1 LRVGKNHQNR
11 YKILFFG
18 SKFKCIFHQK
28 SLINCIEVA
37 AMMAPTTTPPL
48 LLVPT
53 LAMEL
58 IPTLATEL
66 IPTARLRVEEK
77 FRRNLLFS
85 GEPRDA
91 RKNQCI

>member
-1 LRVGKNHQNR
+1 
-11 YKILFFG
+11 
-18 SKFKCIFHQK
+18 
-28 SLINCIEVA
+28 
-37 AMMAPTTTPPL
+37 MMAPTTTPPL

-58 IPTLATEL
+58 IPLATEL

-91 RKNQCI
+91 RKNHGI